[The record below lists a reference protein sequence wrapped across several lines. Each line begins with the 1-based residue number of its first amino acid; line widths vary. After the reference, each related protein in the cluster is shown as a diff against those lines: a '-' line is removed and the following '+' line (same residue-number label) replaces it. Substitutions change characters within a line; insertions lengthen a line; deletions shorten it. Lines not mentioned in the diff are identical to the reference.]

1 MHVNVHVC
9 PCYTLCRALVE
20 EQLKLDELLAKL
32 SSVCR
37 IFCALINIRNKD
49 LRSNVSESALCI
61 SICSLRIWSHL
72 CGLWILI
79 KCGYPDLN
87 SNPSHLRH

>member
-49 LRSNVSESALCI
+49 LRSNVSEGALCI
-61 SICSLRIWSHL
+61 SICSLYTYLESFVW
-72 CGLWILI
+72 
-79 KCGYPDLN
+79 
-87 SNPSHLRH
+87 PSDPY